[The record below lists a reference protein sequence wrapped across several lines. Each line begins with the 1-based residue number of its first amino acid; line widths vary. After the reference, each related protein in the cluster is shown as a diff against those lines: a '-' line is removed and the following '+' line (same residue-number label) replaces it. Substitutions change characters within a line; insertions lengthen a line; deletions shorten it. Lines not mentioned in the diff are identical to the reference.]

1 MNPKE
6 IAGKYLRE
14 GRVMQ
19 LATAHGDQPRANSL
33 YYVASDDLRSVYWL
47 SEPQRRHSR
56 DIQDNPRVAGAI
68 AIKTDLPVAGL
79 QFEGDASEV
88 LDSEEQQYAID
99 KYSDKYDGS
108 VKGLYNRMVAG
119 TNKHHL
125 YKIAI
130 RKLELFDEANFPDND
145 AILIDL

>member
-6 IAGKYLRE
+6 VAGKYLRE

-33 YYVASDDLRSVYWL
+33 YYVASDDMKSVYWL
-47 SEPQRRHSR
+47 SEPRRRHSK

-88 LDSEEQQYAID
+88 SNREEQQYAIE
-99 KYSDKYDGS
+99 KYSDKYEGS
-108 VKGLYNRMVAG
+108 VKGLYDRMVAG

-125 YKIAI
+125 YKVAI
-130 RKLELFDEANFPDND
+130 RKLELFDEINFPAGE
-145 AILIDL
+145 AITIDL